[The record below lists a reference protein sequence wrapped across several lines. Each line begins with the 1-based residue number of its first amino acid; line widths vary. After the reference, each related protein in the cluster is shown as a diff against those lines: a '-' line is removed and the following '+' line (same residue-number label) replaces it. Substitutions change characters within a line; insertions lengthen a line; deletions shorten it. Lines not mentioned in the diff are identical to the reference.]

1 MQEIPHGGHPEDGC
15 GKENPGAEERR
26 RILMKMEV
34 ERDGKLVKVSP
45 EDLTNLELCGALANI
60 TIDGDEFLSKQE
72 IEEGYAAINE
82 ARRRLRGK

>member
-15 GKENPGAEERR
+15 GEEGSGDEERR
-26 RILMKMEV
+26 RLLMQLEV
-34 ERDGKLVKVSP
+34 ERDGKWVKVAP

-60 TIDGDEFLSKQE
+60 TIEGDDFLSEQE

-82 ARRRLRGK
+82 ARRRLRGM

>member
-1 MQEIPHGGHPEDGC
+1 
-15 GKENPGAEERR
+15 
-26 RILMKMEV
+26 MKMEV